1 MNRIEKFLEI
11 AEKENFKAALVTSE
25 ANKYYFNG
33 TQTPEAGTL
42 IILPSGAYYIVD
54 SRYIEVAQ
62 NNITSA

>member
-25 ANKYYFNG
+25 ANKYYFTG

-54 SRYIEVAQ
+54 SRYI
-62 NNITSA
+62 